1 MSKTD
6 NPKVTIVTITYN
18 LIEAKREKTFFQC
31 IESVKNQTYE
41 NIEHIVIDGASTDGT
56 IDLIKSTG
64 LTYYSEPDNGIYDAL
79 NKGILKSTGEYILFL
94 HSDDYF
100 TLDNGIEES
109 VKYLLKTNA
118 DFSYGSSTFL
128 KKERYAGEFI
138 PLIESFFILF
148 PFPHQ
153 TMLTKKEAFIK
164 HNLFDTNY
172 KSAGDYDLIL
182 RMLLNGAKS
191 VEVPLN
197 FVNFRLDGFSD
208 VNQEQSVKEC
218 AKLLKENYKQ
228 ILGCEFDE
236 SVCRNMFCNFLVP
249 KKLVNPIMERIDDD
263 LKVKVEDLLTNG
275 IIDFDEDYYQIEKRI
290 RMKVDENRV
299 EKRYIKI
306 LNIPFIKIV
315 YMVNKTKFFLFN
327 ALPLFKI
334 IDRNMELKYFLFSFL
349 LIWKSRKMR
358 QNGII

>member
-1 MSKTD
+1 MGKT
-6 NPKVTIVTITYN
+6 NKPKVTIITITHN
-18 LIEAKREKTFFQC
+18 LIKAGRKKTFLQC

-64 LTYYSEPDNGIYDAL
+64 LAYYSEPDKGIYDAL
-79 NKGILKSTGEYILFL
+79 NKGILKATGEYILFL

-100 TLDNGIEES
+100 SLNNGIEES

-118 DFSYGSSTFL
+118 DFSYGSSTLL
-128 KKERYAGEFI
+128 KNERYAGDFI
-138 PLIESFFILF
+138 PLIESFFISF

-164 HNLFDTNY
+164 YNLFDTNY

-182 RMLLNGAKS
+182 RMLLNGVKS

-208 VNQEQSVKEC
+208 VNQAQSIKEC
-218 AKLLKENYKQ
+218 VKLFKENYKQ
-228 ILGCEFDE
+228 ILGCEFDDNM
-236 SVCRNMFCNFLVP
+236 CKDMFCNFIVP
-249 KKLVNPIMERIDDD
+249 KKLMKPIMERIDDD
-263 LKVKVEDLLTNG
+263 LKVKVEDLLANG
-275 IIDFDEDYYQIEKRI
+275 VINFNKDCYQIKKRMRI
-290 RMKVDENRV
+290 TIDDDKF

-315 YMVNKTKFFLFN
+315 YMANKTKFFLFN

-334 IDRNMELKYFLFSFL
+334 IDRNRELKYFLFSFL
-349 LIWKSRKMR
+349 PIWKIRR
-358 QNGII
+358 A